1 MARMIP
7 KRLLVLGLGC
17 TLVVFTLYYLL
28 TLSPSIPSPLYSNM
42 LNSISPNF
50 SMSNSMT
57 HESCSNVKKYPADI
71 ETADMFPTLELEP
84 EWMERREYWGSQ
96 MEDRFQR
103 RKPLWSQLPLRVIV
117 MPHSHNDPGWLKTVE
132 GYFATAT
139 KSIITNMVDKLTE
152 HTNMTFIWTEMSYLH
167 MWWEVAQPE
176 MRQKLRALVDSGR
189 LEIPTGGWVMTDE
202 ANVELFSMVDQL
214 VEGHSFLRST
224 LNLKP
229 KSSWSVDSF
238 GHGGTFPHILAKSGI
253 SNMVIMRVHYAWKE
267 WLARYQQ
274 GDFLW
279 KQSWEV
285 DGSSAPLC
293 HNFPYDIYSIK
304 HSCGPH
310 PQTCLG
316 YDFRHVAGEYNE
328 FSLHYTPIDQGN
340 LKTRAELLLEQ
351 YGRTGSL
358 LPHNVVLV
366 PLGDDFRYNNAA
378 EFDQQYNNYM
388 QLMEYINNRDYNAMV
403 TFGTLSDYF
412 TEVRARMSNFNTLTG
427 DFFVY
432 SDIFSE
438 GRPAYWSGYFS
449 TRPFLKQLS
458 RHLASKIRTT
468 EILYTMAVNMARK
481 VRSGLP
487 LIGMMESH
495 YDQLVD
501 ARRHLGLF
509 QHHDAITGTS
519 KAFVMAD
526 YQEKLLNGMINT
538 QKITEM
544 SVQLL
549 LQKEKDDMDMS
560 LDLKHLDWRDN
571 SGNIRM
577 RILDM
582 VARNNHS
589 LVVFNSL
596 AEEREEVVSVLVN
609 SDGVCVKDMT
619 GALIESQISPS
630 YNSTGQTSLDLG
642 VFDLVFVATIP
653 ALSMATFSI
662 ISCDRS
668 ELDNQASRSKVY
680 CLRCPDS
687 DKMDNPYSLASLPT
701 GAVQLENHVYT
712 LLFDP
717 VTKLLRN
724 VTNKLSGKAVPLDM
738 EFIAYPSTPFRSG
751 AYLFNVETSSLV
763 EPGPVFTTTDLMDTV
778 IVSGPVYTQLMLVW
792 KVAGEVGDSTFV
804 SKYRL
809 YHTTGPSS
817 EGIYLENMFDFG
829 MSPNMRDRELVMRLQ
844 TGVKNN
850 RRFFTDQS
858 GLGIIKR
865 EWSEQ
870 AGIEGNHF
878 PVTQAAYLQDEEH
891 RVTVLVDHA
900 TGAGSVEDGF
910 LEVMVDRRTMYDDA
924 RGMGEGVL
932 DSRATTHKYWI
943 LLEPKD
949 PSFTSS
955 SDTLPSLSHLATVL
969 SRQLDQ
975 PVTALQSS
983 HVPPLP
989 HVQLLHNPLPCDH
1002 HLLNLRSW
1010 TPRQPSSSPSA
1021 LLILQ
1026 RTAPDCSW
1034 ASLSLPDCLRPAP
1047 APRIQFKHL
1056 AASFQPTSLTGNF
1069 PADREATSLFSL
1081 SPMEVASYNVTF
1093 H

>member
-17 TLVVFTLYYLL
+17 TLVVCTLYYLI
-28 TLSPSIPSPLYSNM
+28 TLSPSIPSPLSSNTLYS
-42 LNSISPNF
+42 LSPNTTQA
-50 SMSNSMT
+50 SMT
-57 HESCSNVKKYPADI
+57 HESCSNMRKYPADI

-84 EWMERREYWGSQ
+84 DWMERREYWGSQ

-139 KSIITNMVDKLTE
+139 KSIITNMVDKLTQ
-152 HTNMTFIWTEMSYLH
+152 HTNMTFIWTEMSYLS
-167 MWWEVAQPE
+167 MWWEVAQPD
-176 MRQKLRALVDSGR
+176 MRDKLRVLLDSGR

-202 ANVELFSMVDQL
+202 ANVELFSMVEQL

-224 LNLKP
+224 LNVKP

-279 KQSWEV
+279 KQSWEE
-285 DGSSAPLC
+285 DGSNAPLC

-316 YDFRHVAGEYNE
+316 FDFRHVAGEYNE

-340 LKTRAELLLEQ
+340 LQTRAELLLEQ

-378 EFDQQYNNYM
+378 EFDQQYSNYM
-388 QLMEYINNRDYNAMV
+388 QIMEYINTHDYNAKV

-412 TEVRARMSNFNTLTG
+412 TEVRARMSKFNTLTG

-438 GRPAYWSGYFS
+438 GRPAYWSGYYS

-458 RHLASKIRTT
+458 RNLASKLRTT

-481 VRSGLP
+481 VRSGLA
-487 LIGMMESH
+487 LGMMETS
-495 YDQLVD
+495 YDQLVE

-519 KAFVMAD
+519 KAFVMSD
-526 YQEKLLNGMINT
+526 YQ
-538 QKITEM
+538 QKMLEGLATVQGITEM
-544 SVQLL
+544 TAQFL
-549 LQKEKDDMDMS
+549 LQKEKEDMDMG
-560 LDLKHLDWRDN
+560 LVLKHIDQRDD
-571 SGNIRM
+571 SGNIRSS
-577 RILDM
+577 ILDM
-582 VARNNHS
+582 TGTNNQS
-589 LVVFNSL
+589 VVVFNSL
-596 AEEREEVVSVLVN
+596 AEDREEVVSLIV
-609 SDGVCVKDMT
+609 SSASVCVRDSSGT
-619 GALIESQISPS
+619 IIDSQVSPS
-630 YNSTGQTSLDLG
+630 YNTTGQARLDLG
-642 VFDLVFVATIP
+642 VFDLVFVANIP
-653 ALSMATFSI
+653 ALSMATFTLTTCSLA
-662 ISCDRS
+662 SPES
-668 ELDNQASRSKVY
+668 QATRSKVF

-687 DKMDNPYSLASLPT
+687 DHPQDPYSLASLPT

-724 VTNKLSGKAVPLDM
+724 VTNKLSGHIVPLDM
-738 EFIAYPSTPFRSG
+738 EFTAYPSSPFRSG
-751 AYLFNVETSSLV
+751 AYLFSVESSSLV
-763 EPGPVFTTTDLMDTV
+763 EPGPVFSHRDLMDTV
-778 IVSGPVYTQLMLVW
+778 IVSGPVYTQVMMVW
-792 KVAGEVGDSTFV
+792 KVAGEAGDSTFV
-804 SKYRL
+804 TKYRL

-817 EGIYLENMFDFG
+817 EGIQVENMFDFG

-844 TGVKNN
+844 TGVRNS
-850 RRFFTDQS
+850 RRFYTDQS
-858 GLGIIKR
+858 GLGVIKR
-865 EWSEQ
+865 EWAEQ
-870 AGIEGNHF
+870 AGLEGNHF
-878 PVTQAAYLQDEEH
+878 PITQATYLQDERH
-891 RVTVLVDHA
+891 RVTLLVDHA
-900 TGAGSVEDGF
+900 TGASSVEEGW

-932 DSRATTHKYWI
+932 DSRATTHKYW
-943 LLEPKD
+943 LLVEPKD
-949 PSFTSS
+949 PSFTPS
-955 SDTLPSLSHLATVL
+955 SDTLPSLSPLATIL
-969 SRQLDQ
+969 SRQLDH
-975 PVTALQSS
+975 PLTVLQSS
-983 HVPPLP
+983 SPPPLP
-989 HVQLLHNPLPCDH
+989 HVQLLHAPLPCDH

-1010 TPRQPSSSPSA
+1010 TSRQPSPSPNA

-1034 ASLSLPDCLRPAP
+1034 ASLSLSDCLRPAP
-1047 APRIQFKHL
+1047 APHLQFTQLSAIFH
-1056 AASFQPTSLTGNF
+1056 PTSLTGNF
-1069 PADREATSLFSL
+1069 PSTVTGDMFSL
-1081 SPMEVASYNVTF
+1081 APMEVASYNVTLT
-1093 H
+1093 

>member
-1 MARMIP
+1 M
-7 KRLLVLGLGC
+7 
-17 TLVVFTLYYLL
+17 
-28 TLSPSIPSPLYSNM
+28 
-42 LNSISPNF
+42 
-50 SMSNSMT
+50 
-57 HESCSNVKKYPADI
+57 
-71 ETADMFPTLELEP
+71 
-84 EWMERREYWGSQ
+84 
-96 MEDRFQR
+96 
-103 RKPLWSQLPLRVIV
+103 
-117 MPHSHNDPGWLKTVE
+117 
-132 GYFATAT
+132 
-139 KSIITNMVDKLTE
+139 
-152 HTNMTFIWTEMSYLH
+152 
-167 MWWEVAQPE
+167 
-176 MRQKLRALVDSGR
+176 
-189 LEIPTGGWVMTDE
+189 
-202 ANVELFSMVDQL
+202 
-214 VEGHSFLRST
+214 
-224 LNLKP
+224 
-229 KSSWSVDSF
+229 
-238 GHGGTFPHILAKSGI
+238 
-253 SNMVIMRVHYAWKE
+253 
-267 WLARYQQ
+267 
-274 GDFLW
+274 
-279 KQSWEV
+279 
-285 DGSSAPLC
+285 
-293 HNFPYDIYSIK
+293 
-304 HSCGPH
+304 
-310 PQTCLG
+310 
-316 YDFRHVAGEYNE
+316 
-328 FSLHYTPIDQGN
+328 
-340 LKTRAELLLEQ
+340 LEQ

-388 QLMEYINNRDYNAMV
+388 QIMEFINTRDYNALV
-403 TFGTLSDYF
+403 TFGTVTDYF

-468 EILYTMAVNMARK
+468 EILYTMAVNGARK

-487 LIGMMESH
+487 LGMLEST
-495 YDQLVD
+495 YDQLVE

-526 YQEKLLNGMINT
+526 YQEKLLEGMINSI
-538 QKITEM
+538 KITEM
-544 SVQLL
+544 SVQFL

-560 LDLKHLDWRDN
+560 LDLKHLEWRDN
-571 SGNIRM
+571 AGNIRM
-577 RILDM
+577 KILDM

-589 LVVFNSL
+589 LVMFNSL

-609 SDGVCVKDMT
+609 SDGVCVKDTT
-619 GALIESQISPS
+619 GVLIESQISPS
-630 YNSTGQTSLDLG
+630 YNATGQTSLDLG

-653 ALSMATFSI
+653 ALSLATFSLL
-662 ISCDRS
+662 SCDRS

-724 VTNKLSGKAVPLDM
+724 ATNKLSGKAVPLDM

-804 SKYRL
+804 TKYRL

-858 GLGIIKR
+858 GLGVIKR

-878 PVTQAAYLQDEEH
+878 PVTQAAYLQDDEH
-891 RVTVLVDHA
+891 RVSVLVDHA

-949 PSFTSS
+949 PSFNSFP
-955 SDTLPSLSHLATVL
+955 DTLPSLSHLATVL
-969 SRQLDQ
+969 SRQLDH
-975 PVTALQSS
+975 PVTVLQSS

-989 HVQLLHNPLPCDH
+989 HVQLLDASLPCDH

-1010 TPRQPSSSPSA
+1010 TPRQPSSSPAA

-1056 AASFQPTSLTGNF
+1056 AASFYPTSLTGNF
-1069 PADREATSLFSL
+1069 PTDREATELFSL
-1081 SPMEVASYNVTF
+1081 KPMEVASYNVTF

>member
-17 TLVVFTLYYLL
+17 TLVVCTLYYLL
-28 TLSPSIPSPLYSNM
+28 TLSPSIPSPLSSNTLYS
-42 LNSISPNF
+42 LSPNTTQT
-50 SMSNSMT
+50 SRT
-57 HESCSNVKKYPADI
+57 HESCSNMRKYPADI

-84 EWMERREYWGSQ
+84 DWMERREYWGSQ

-152 HTNMTFIWTEMSYLH
+152 HTNMTFIWTEMSYLS
-167 MWWEVAQPE
+167 MWWEVAQPD
-176 MRQKLRALVDSGR
+176 MKDKLRVLLDSGR

-202 ANVELFSMVDQL
+202 ANVELFSMVEQL

-224 LNLKP
+224 LNVKP

-279 KQSWEV
+279 KQSWEA
-285 DGSSAPLC
+285 DGSNAPLC

-316 YDFRHVAGEYNE
+316 FDFRHVAGEYNE

-340 LKTRAELLLEQ
+340 LQTRAELLLEQ

-388 QLMEYINNRDYNAMV
+388 QIMEYINAHDYNAKV
-403 TFGTLSDYF
+403 TFGTLTDYF
-412 TEVRARMSNFNTLTG
+412 TEVRARMSKFNTLTG

-438 GRPAYWSGYFS
+438 GRPAYWSGYYS

-458 RHLASKIRTT
+458 RHLASKLRTT

-481 VRSGLP
+481 IRSGLALG
-487 LIGMMESH
+487 LIETS
-495 YDQLVD
+495 YDKLVE

-519 KAFVMAD
+519 KAFVMSD
-526 YQEKLLNGMINT
+526 YQQKLLEGLNT
-538 QKITEM
+538 VKRITEM
-544 SVQLL
+544 TTQFL

-560 LDLKHLDWRDN
+560 LVLKHLDWRDD
-571 SGNIRM
+571 SGNIHSD
-577 RILDM
+577 ILDM
-582 VARNNHS
+582 TGMNNQS

-596 AEEREEVVSVLVN
+596 AEDREEVVSLIVN
-609 SDGVCVKDMT
+609 SARVCVKDSSGT
-619 GALIESQISPS
+619 IIDSQISPS
-630 YNSTGQTSLDLG
+630 YNTTGQARLDLG
-642 VFDLVFVATIP
+642 VFDLVFVVNIP
-653 ALSMATFSI
+653 ALSLATFTVA
-662 ISCDRS
+662 SCS
-668 ELDNQASRSKVY
+668 LSSPQSPATRSKVF

-687 DKMDNPYSLASLPT
+687 DHAQDPYSLASLPT

-724 VTNKLSGKAVPLDM
+724 VTNKLSGHVVPLDM
-738 EFIAYPSTPFRSG
+738 EFTAYPSSPFRSG
-751 AYLFNVETSSLV
+751 AYLFSVESSSLV
-763 EPGPVFTTTDLMDTV
+763 EPGPVFSPRDLMDTV
-778 IVSGPVYTQLMLVW
+778 IVSGPVYTQVMMVW
-792 KVAGEVGDSTFV
+792 KVVGEAGDSTFV
-804 SKYRL
+804 TKYRL

-817 EGIYLENMFDFG
+817 EGIQVENMFDFG

-844 TGVKNN
+844 TGVRNS
-850 RRFFTDQS
+850 RRFYTDQS

-865 EWSEQ
+865 EWAEQ
-870 AGIEGNHF
+870 AGLEGNHF
-878 PVTQAAYLQDEEH
+878 PITQATYLQDEQH
-891 RVTVLVDHA
+891 RVTLLVDHA
-900 TGAGSVEDGF
+900 TGASSVEEGW

-932 DSRATTHKYWI
+932 DSRATTHKYW
-943 LLEPKD
+943 LLVEPKD
-949 PSFTSS
+949 PSFTPS
-955 SDTLPSLSHLATVL
+955 SDTLPSLSPLATIL
-969 SRQLDQ
+969 SRQLDH
-975 PVTALQSS
+975 PLTVLQSS
-983 HVPPLP
+983 APPPLP
-989 HVQLLHNPLPCDH
+989 HVQLLHAPLPCDH
-1002 HLLNLRSW
+1002 HLLNLRS
-1010 TPRQPSSSPSA
+1010 
-1021 LLILQ
+1021 
-1026 RTAPDCSW
+1026 
-1034 ASLSLPDCLRPAP
+1034 
-1047 APRIQFKHL
+1047 
-1056 AASFQPTSLTGNF
+1056 
-1069 PADREATSLFSL
+1069 
-1081 SPMEVASYNVTF
+1081 
-1093 H
+1093 

>member
-50 SMSNSMT
+50 NMSVSMT

-279 KQSWEV
+279 KQAWEE

-340 LKTRAELLLEQ
+340 LKNRAELLLEQ

-468 EILYTMAVNMARK
+468 EILYTMAVNMARR

-487 LIGMMESH
+487 LGMMEST
-495 YDQLVD
+495 YDQLVE

-538 QKITEM
+538 QKIIEM

-549 LQKEKDDMDMS
+549 LQKEKDDMDMG
-560 LDLKHLDWRDN
+560 LDLQHLDWRDN

-589 LVVFNSL
+589 VVVFNSL

-609 SDGVCVKDMT
+609 SDGVCVKDMA
-619 GALIESQISPS
+619 GVLIESQISPS

-653 ALSMATFSI
+653 ALSMSTFSI

-687 DKMDNPYSLASLPT
+687 DKTDNPYSLASLPT

-804 SKYRL
+804 TKYRL

-891 RVTVLVDHA
+891 RVTLLVDHA

-955 SDTLPSLSHLATVL
+955 PDTLPSLSHLATVL
-969 SRQLDQ
+969 SRQLDH
-975 PVTALQSS
+975 PVTTLQSS
-983 HVPPLP
+983 HVPPLT

-1056 AASFQPTSLTGNF
+1056 AASFHPTSLTGNF
-1069 PADREATSLFSL
+1069 PTDREATTLFSL
-1081 SPMEVASYNVTF
+1081 NPMEVASYNVTF